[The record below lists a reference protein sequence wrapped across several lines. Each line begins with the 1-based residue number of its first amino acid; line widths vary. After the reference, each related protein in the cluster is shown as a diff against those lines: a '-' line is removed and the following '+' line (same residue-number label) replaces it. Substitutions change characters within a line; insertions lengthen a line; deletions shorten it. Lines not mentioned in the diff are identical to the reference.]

1 MRNRRSTGGLFAV
14 LVAAGFL
21 LTAWGSA
28 GLGTRPAAALAAL
41 APTTAHSF
49 PTPIRHVFL
58 LMLENTELGD
68 AMRNGSYERYL
79 ASHYSFA
86 GQYYSLEHYSLPN
99 YLAVTSGTATNLF
112 QVLNV
117 TNLADLFGSAGLT
130 WKGEEESMPFPCDSV
145 DSGGYDH
152 FHNPWVTY
160 GNIVNRLTRCV
171 SHVVN
176 FTALNASRTSGVY
189 PNYNFVVP
197 NRTHDGHDTNVSV
210 ADSWLRSFLSPLVNA
225 SIFRTSVFFIT
236 YDEGTTNLGVSNS
249 TNGGGH
255 VYFAAVSP
263 YSVTGFNSTKQYS
276 DYSVFTTTEWLLG
289 LGHTGHHDNWSTYP
303 PMKDLFSFSNNTTGK

>member
-1 MRNRRSTGGLFAV
+1 MRIRRATGVLFAV
-14 LVAAGFL
+14 LVAAGFI

-28 GLGTRPAAALAAL
+28 GLATRPATALGAL
-41 APTTAHSF
+41 APTTAPSF
-49 PTPIRHVFL
+49 PTPIRHVFV
-58 LMLENTELGD
+58 LMFENTELGD

-99 YLAVTSGTATNLF
+99 YLAVTSGTPTNLF
-112 QVLNV
+112 QVENV
-117 TNLADLFGSAGLT
+117 TNLADLLGTAGLT
-130 WKGEEESMPFPCDSV
+130 WKGEEESMPHACDSV

-152 FHNPWVTY
+152 FHDPWVMY
-160 GNIVNRLTRCV
+160 GDLVNRPTRCA

-176 FTALNASRTSGVY
+176 FTALNSSQSSGVY
-189 PNYNFVVP
+189 PNYNLVVP
-197 NRTHDGHDTNVSV
+197 NRTHDGHDTNASV

-236 YDEGTTNLGVSNS
+236 YDEGTTNLGESNS
-249 TNGGGH
+249 TTGGGH

-263 YSVTGFNSTKQYS
+263 YSITGFNSTQQYS
-276 DYSVFTTTEWLLG
+276 DYNVLTTTEWLLG
-289 LGHTGHHDNWSTYP
+289 LGHTGHHDNWATYP
-303 PMKDLFSFSNNTTGK
+303 PMKDLFT